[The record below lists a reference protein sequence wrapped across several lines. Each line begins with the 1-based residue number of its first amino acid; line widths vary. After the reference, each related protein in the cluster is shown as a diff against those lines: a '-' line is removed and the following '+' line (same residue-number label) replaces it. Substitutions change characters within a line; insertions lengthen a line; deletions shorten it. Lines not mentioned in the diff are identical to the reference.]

1 MQETEE
7 AASMY
12 SIPVNPAPSGG
23 TRQSEPA
30 DDTTHFGQTSPLD
43 LSRLDISAQLNYVNP
58 RATTTTT
65 MTTESIPFPPYD
77 DLDIVH
83 GQGTVALEL
92 EQEASTPGAPA
103 SSSHP
108 QQSRPKSRPDIVLAD
123 FDSGVTLSG
132 ICMAFVGTGTQV
144 FGAAPTTGFW
154 DHVWNLNTPSNPAG
168 EGTASYQD
176 AQGNRYWADIKH
188 PISATL
194 WSTFTA
200 PGHLSGVFEVDNEQV
215 HAASILARD
224 NYHLQLEPDESVPLA
239 VALYNEDF
247 QRFVDRESRRGR
259 KLVVGIVLRSRKA
272 ATN

>member
-1 MQETEE
+1 MQEIED

-12 SIPVNPAPSGG
+12 SIPMNPTASGSY
-23 TRQSEPA
+23 QSETG
-30 DDTTHFGQTSPLD
+30 DTSPYGQTSPLD
-43 LSRLDISAQLNYVNP
+43 MSRLDIGAQLRYVNP
-58 RATTTTT
+58 RTTT
-65 MTTESIPFPPYD
+65 MTTEPIPFPPYD
-77 DLDIVH
+77 DLHIVH
-83 GQGTVALEL
+83 GQGTVALEF
-92 EQEASTPGAPA
+92 EHEGSTTGVQT
-103 SSSHP
+103 SSSGR
-108 QQSRPKSRPDIVLAD
+108 QRPKSRPDIVLAD

-132 ICMAFVGTGTQV
+132 ICMAFVGTGTHV
-144 FGAAPTTGFW
+144 FGAAPTSGFW

-194 WSTFTA
+194 WRTFTA

-224 NYHLQLEPDESVPLA
+224 NYELQLEPHESVPLA

-272 ATN
+272 TH

>member
-1 MQETEE
+1 MQEIEE
-7 AASMY
+7 AASVY
-12 SIPVNPAPSGG
+12 SIPVNPAASGSHQSG
-23 TRQSEPA
+23 TG
-30 DDTTHFGQTSPLD
+30 DTTQYGQTSPLD
-43 LSRLDISAQLNYVNP
+43 MSRLEIGAQLKYVKP
-58 RATTTTT
+58 SATT

-83 GQGTVALEL
+83 GQGTVALEF
-92 EQEASTPGAPA
+92 EHEASTTGVRT
-103 SSSHP
+103 SSSSTR
-108 QQSRPKSRPDIVLAD
+108 QRPKSRPDIVLGD

-132 ICMAFVGTGTQV
+132 ICMAFVGTGTHV

-188 PISATL
+188 PISSTL

-200 PGHLSGVFEVDNEQV
+200 PGHLSGVFEADSEQV
-215 HAASILARD
+215 QAASILAHD
-224 NYHLQLEPDESVPLA
+224 NYQLQLEPDESVPLA

-247 QRFVDRESRRGR
+247 QRFIDRESRRGR
-259 KLVVGIVLRSRKA
+259 KLVVGIVLRSRRA
-272 ATN
+272 IR

>member
-1 MQETEE
+1 MQQIEE
-7 AASMY
+7 AARAY
-12 SIPVNPAPSGG
+12 SIPMNPEVSGSY
-23 TRQSEPA
+23 QSEM
-30 DDTTHFGQTSPLD
+30 DDATQLSLGQTSPLD
-43 LSRLDISAQLNYVNP
+43 LSRLDIGTRLKYVNP
-58 RATTTTT
+58 STIP
-65 MTTESIPFPPYD
+65 MSGSIPFPPYD
-77 DLDIVH
+77 DLEIVH

-92 EQEASTPGAPA
+92 EQETSMTGVQTA
-103 SSSHP
+103 SSDS
-108 QQSRPKSRPDIVLAD
+108 QQPSKSRPDIVLAD

-132 ICMAFVGTGTQV
+132 ICMAFVGTGTHV
-144 FGAAPTTGFW
+144 FGAAPTSGFW

-188 PISATL
+188 PISQTL

-215 HAASILARD
+215 HAASILVRD
-224 NYHLQLEPDESVPLA
+224 NYGLQLEPDESVPLA

-247 QRFVDRESRRGR
+247 QRFVDRETRRGR

-272 ATN
+272 TH

>member
-1 MQETEE
+1 MQTIEE
-7 AASMY
+7 AASMH
-12 SIPVNPAPSGG
+12 SIPVNPGASGA
-23 TRQSEPA
+23 RQGDSN
-30 DDTTHFGQTSPLD
+30 DTTEYGQTSPVD
-43 LSRLDISAQLNYVNP
+43 LSRLDIGAQLNYVNP
-58 RATTTTT
+58 RIVSTTP
-65 MTTESIPFPPYD
+65 ESIPFPPYD

-83 GQGTVALEL
+83 GQGTVALEF
-92 EQEASTPGAPA
+92 EHEESTTGVQT
-103 SSSHP
+103 SSSDR
-108 QQSRPKSRPDIVLAD
+108 QRPKSRPDIVLGD

-132 ICMAFVGTGTQV
+132 ICMAFVGTGTHV
-144 FGAAPTTGFW
+144 FGAAPTSGFW

-200 PGHLSGVFEVDNEQV
+200 PGHLSGVFEVDNEQMR
-215 HAASILARD
+215 AASILAHD
-224 NYHLQLEPDESVPLA
+224 NYELQLEPNESVPLA

-272 ATN
+272 TH

>member
-1 MQETEE
+1 MQQTED

-12 SIPVNPAPSGG
+12 SIPMNPGPSGAY
-23 TRQSEPA
+23 QSET
-30 DDTTHFGQTSPLD
+30 DDNTHFGQTSPLD
-43 LSRLDISAQLNYVNP
+43 LSRLDISSQLNYVNP

-65 MTTESIPFPPYD
+65 MTTESTPFPPYD

-92 EQEASTPGAPA
+92 EQETSTGVPTK
-103 SSSHP
+103 SSHHLT
-108 QQSRPKSRPDIVLAD
+108 PKSRPDIVLAD
-123 FDSGVTLSG
+123 FDSGVMLSG
-132 ICMAFVGTGTQV
+132 ICMAFVGTGTHV

-224 NYHLQLEPDESVPLA
+224 NYQLQLEPDESVPLA

-259 KLVVGIVLRSRKA
+259 KLIVGIVLRSRKA
-272 ATN
+272 TTTTH

>member
-1 MQETEE
+1 MQQIQE
-7 AASMY
+7 AASAY
-12 SIPVNPAPSGG
+12 GISVNPGAPPGSYQGEMG
-23 TRQSEPA
+23 DATQLNL
-30 DDTTHFGQTSPLD
+30 GQTSPLD
-43 LSRLDISAQLNYVNP
+43 LSRLDIGTPLNYVIP
-58 RATTTTT
+58 STVP
-65 MTTESIPFPPYD
+65 MSESIPFPPYD

-92 EQEASTPGAPA
+92 EQEVSTGDQFT
-103 SSSHP
+103 SSH
-108 QQSRPKSRPDIVLAD
+108 QQRQESKSRPDIVLGD

-132 ICMAFVGTGTQV
+132 ICMAFVGTGTHV

-176 AQGNRYWADIKH
+176 AQGNQYWADIKH

-200 PGHLSGVFEVDNEQV
+200 PGHLSGVFEVDSEQV
-215 HAASILARD
+215 QAASILARD
-224 NYHLQLEPDESVPLA
+224 NYQLQLEPDESVPLA

-247 QRFVDRESRRGR
+247 QRFVNRESKRGR
-259 KLVVGIVLRSRKA
+259 KLVVGIVLRSRR
-272 ATN
+272 ATH